1 MGFEPTI
8 GFDTYNGLAILR
20 PPSHP
25 IPNHTEKSGFL
36 SETGSLACLHPL
48 GYRRFPSCPVAIPV
62 AENALANRTAAGAE
76 LGNAGGH
83 LAEDVSELRA

>member
-1 MGFEPTI
+1 
-8 GFDTYNGLAILR
+8 
-20 PPSHP
+20 
-25 IPNHTEKSGFL
+25 
-36 SETGSLACLHPL
+36 
-48 GYRRFPSCPVAIPV
+48 VAIPV